1 MSNSMTPTKYQNS
14 KGRRIFLSVG
24 GKPFVRT
31 EAGKRSYNPIAKKM
45 TMNNGSARNLRP
57 ANVKNV
63 PNAIRPKRVA
73 AAKKAPVA
81 RKTNSMKATNMF
93 RKILNKPAARKPR
106 ANKGVARKTN
116 SAKAA
121 TKAATKMLA
130 AAKRAAAKGPR
141 KVRKNKGVAR
151 GPQEGVVQRRMNA
164 LSKKMAAKGPRK
176 VRKTNSMKATN
187 AFRKILNKPAKRKPR
202 SNKGKARS
210 MVASP
215 GGTVYKGMSALT
227 RAIRARNAAAKRAIN
242 SIPLIRR
249 SNRLAA
255 KKLMVA

>member
-81 RKTNSMKATNMF
+81 RK
-93 RKILNKPAARKPR
+93 PR

-121 TKAATKMLA
+121 TKVASKMLA

-176 VRKTNSMKATN
+176 VRKNKGVARKTNSMKATN
-187 AFRKILNKPAKRKPR
+187 MFRKILNKPAKRKPR

-255 KKLMVA
+255 KKLMVM

>member
-1 MSNSMTPTKYQNS
+1 MNNSMTPTKYQDS

-31 EAGKRSYNPIAKKM
+31 ADGKRRYGPVAKKL
-45 TMNNGSARNLRP
+45 TNNSGSARNLRA

-63 PNAIRPKRVA
+63 PNAIRPKRVPKTV
-73 AAKKAPVA
+73 AKKAPVARKA

-93 RKILNKPAARKPR
+93 AKILNKPAARKVR
-106 ANKGVARKTN
+106 KNKGVARKTN

-121 TKAATKMLA
+121 TKAASKMMA

-141 KVRKNKGVAR
+141 KPRANKGVA
-151 GPQEGVVQRRMNA
+151 
-164 LSKKMAAKGPRK
+164 
-176 VRKTNSMKATN
+176 RKTNSMKATN
-187 AFRKILNKPAKRKPR
+187 AFRKILNKPAARKPR
-202 SNKGKARS
+202 ANKGKARTLI
-210 MVASP
+210 ASP
-215 GGTVYKGMSALT
+215 GGTVYKGLSALT

-242 SIPLIRR
+242 SIPVMRR

-255 KKLMVA
+255 KRLLAA